1 MVKRRAMRVR
11 RPRKTFSLVNGVFS
25 LGYANIISTG
35 LFGANIAEF
44 FLGRTSAGY
53 GAMGFVSGSGI
64 GIKELITDPSSLE
77 QVSANLA
84 KNLPDML
91 IKSLTLGVT
100 ERLFKQIM
108 RKPLANVNRNLVV
121 PLLGKGTVKL

>member
-1 MVKRRAMRVR
+1 MVKRKATRMRRA
-11 RPRKTFSLVNGVFS
+11 RKSFSLVNAVFS
-25 LGYANIISTG
+25 LGYANIISKG

-64 GIKELITDPSSLE
+64 GIRELITDPTSLE
-77 QVSANLA
+77 QIQGNLA
-84 KNLPDML
+84 ANLPDML

-100 ERLFKQIM
+100 ERVFKQVM
-108 RKPLANVNRNLVV
+108 RKPLGNVNRNIVK
-121 PLLGKGTVKL
+121 PLLGAGVKL

>member
-1 MVKRRAMRVR
+1 MVKRKTMRIR
-11 RPRKTFSLVNGVFS
+11 RPRKVFSVVNAIFS

-53 GAMGFVSGSGI
+53 GAMGFVSGTGI
-64 GIKELITDPSSLE
+64 GIRELITDPSSLG
-77 QVSANLA
+77 QIQANLA
-84 KNLPDML
+84 ANLPDML

-100 ERLFKQIM
+100 ERVFKQVM
-108 RKPLANVNRNLVV
+108 RKPLGNVNRNIVK
-121 PLLGKGTVKL
+121 PLLGAGVKL